1 MLYVNLG
8 VNARLVNIG
17 LDKELDCITTD
28 ASGGQLFAV
37 PIIIGMPAVSLGRSH
52 YMLFRYAL

>member
-1 MLYVNLG
+1 MLDWLNLG
-8 VNARLVNIG
+8 LV
-17 LDKELDCITTD
+17 KELDCITPD

-52 YMLFRYAL
+52 YMIFHYAL